1 MEGVGVRG
9 ERGDGEGRRDAV
21 GKEGMGV
28 RSRKL
33 WAFGRKE
40 PFGNELHEEVQKGV
54 LGKGG
59 AGGFQGKGVG
69 PQGWCGMG
77 EGTIKEWEMHP

>member
-1 MEGVGVRG
+1 MSG
-9 ERGDGEGRRDAV
+9 
-21 GKEGMGV
+21 
-28 RSRKL
+28 KL

-40 PFGNELHEEVQKGV
+40 PFGNELCEKVQKGA
-54 LGKGG
+54 LE
-59 AGGFQGKGVG
+59 KGVG

>member
-21 GKEGMGV
+21 GKEGIGV

-40 PFGNELHEEVQKGV
+40 PFGN
-54 LGKGG
+54 
-59 AGGFQGKGVG
+59 
-69 PQGWCGMG
+69 
-77 EGTIKEWEMHP
+77 

>member
-1 MEGVGVRG
+1 MLGWG
-9 ERGDGEGRRDAV
+9 EKGGDGQGRRDAE
-21 GKEGMGV
+21 GKEGMEVSG
-28 RSRKL
+28 KL

-40 PFGNELHEEVQKGV
+40 LFGNELHEEVQKGA

-59 AGGFQGKGVG
+59 AGEFQGKGVG
-69 PQGWCGMG
+69 LLGWCGIG